1 MVYTHQDY
9 VEAAG
14 ECLQIET
21 DLEEILQTHPSI
33 MDDIKRE
40 RKRMEGERDKLL
52 ARLECQ
58 PGVEVVEGQHENAD
72 MSQELEEDSKDSRDQ
87 PNNDKESFHM
97 KVIASEVIAQMKSDL
112 HSCVNVLMPKSLQ
125 EKIRLQFKQHIQPTL
140 APAIVVV
147 KGMLRE
153 VKEMAHRYLIAFG
166 VLKAGGGA
174 PVDHGERVEE
184 SVKEQISP
192 RQEAQPVSV
201 P

>member
-1 MVYTHQDY
+1 
-9 VEAAG
+9 
-14 ECLQIET
+14 
-21 DLEEILQTHPSI
+21 
-33 MDDIKRE
+33 
-40 RKRMEGERDKLL
+40 MEGERDKLL

-58 PGVEVVEGQHENAD
+58 QGAEVAEGQHEDAD
-72 MSQELEEDSKDSRDQ
+72 VSQGLEEDSKVSGNQ
-87 PNNDKESFHM
+87 PSNGKESFHM
-97 KVIASEVIAQMKSDL
+97 KVIVLEVIAQMKSDL
-112 HSCVNVLMPKSLQ
+112 HSCVNILMPKPLQ

-174 PVDHGERVEE
+174 PVDHGERLEE

-192 RQEAQPVSV
+192 WQEEQPVSI